1 MEEKMVVLLGLAAAG
16 LLLLAAI
23 VYVLLAG

>member
-1 MEEKMVVLLGLAAAG
+1 MEGRMLVITGLAAAG

-23 VYVLLAG
+23 VYVLLTG

>member
-23 VYVLLAG
+23 VYVLLSG